1 MADLPEFQSECRFCS
16 ETEDRGSVCSGQSL
30 VTVTTQQCTSA
41 GLSPSSSPVST
52 SQQPGGAGGASE
64 VAAEVE
70 DSSAAEPQAPGDAG
84 GGGGSG
90 SGGHFVTDGF
100 QVFVRVPGREL

>member
-1 MADLPEFQSECRFCS
+1 MADLPELQSECRFCS

-64 VAAEVE
+64 VEAEGE
-70 DSSAAEPQAPGDAG
+70 DSSAAEPRAPGDGDVG
-84 GGGGSG
+84 GDCGP
-90 SGGHFVTDGF
+90 FVTD
-100 QVFVRVPGREL
+100 